1 MVIAFIAPPIIKC
14 ILIDKSLPISNEAVA
29 SFFGS
34 YAGGVLGGLGTMI
47 AMYIT
52 IKHTLKIQEDN
63 KKDTDKQIA
72 ANRQDREAEQKRNE
86 ELKEQEIRRA
96 FADDIAV
103 LLGKYIADISK
114 YHYASI
120 FAEQYNKNMKLA
132 QATMEKKKIEYEKV
146 LGQTDQTSDKTT
158 DHTSK
163 NVSKEMIEFDAAIRK
178 YEEKRKAY
186 DDNSIQ
192 ARRIVANEALFTIE
206 TKLYGIE
213 CAKPFLNCLFE
224 IHKNVGFEHSD
235 RQIGEWLEEGI
246 EQLQKHYADFR
257 IEYVQKRTEYTER
270 AKGF

>member
-1 MVIAFIAPPIIKC
+1 MKLLAILIYILIAFIVPPILKC
-14 ILIDKSLPISNEAVA
+14 AFIDKSLVLSNEALA

-72 ANRQDREAEQKRNE
+72 ANRQDRETEQKRNE

-120 FAEQYNKNMKLA
+120 FAEQYNNNMKIA
-132 QATMEKKKIEYEKV
+132 QVEMEQKKKEYEKI
-146 LGQTDQTSDKTT
+146 LEKTDGKAY
-158 DHTSK
+158 
-163 NVSKEMIEFDAAIRK
+163 KEMVEFDAAKGK
-178 YEEKRKAY
+178 YAERREEY
-186 DDNSIQ
+186 YNNSIEG
-192 ARRIVANEALFTIE
+192 RRIVANEALFTIE

-213 CAKPFLNCLFE
+213 CAKPFLDCLFE
-224 IHKNVGFEHSD
+224 VHKKSGFEQD
-235 RQIGEWLEEGI
+235 DKKQIGEWLEEAI
-246 EQLQKHYADFR
+246 KQLQEHYADFR
-257 IEYVQKRTEYTER
+257 QKYVQKR
-270 AKGF
+270 

>member
-1 MVIAFIAPPIIKC
+1 MRILAILIYIVIAFIAPPIIKYA
-14 ILIDKSLPISNEAVA
+14 LIDKSLPISNEAIA

-52 IKHTLKIQEDN
+52 IKHTLKIQKDN

-114 YHYASI
+114 YHYTSI
-120 FAEQYNKNMKLA
+120 FAEQYNKDMKLA
-132 QATMEKKKIEYEKV
+132 QATMEQKEIEYEKV
-146 LGQTDQTSDKTT
+146 LEQTDQTSGQ
-158 DHTSK
+158 TSK
-163 NVSKEMIEFDAAIRK
+163 NASKEMIELDAAIRK
-178 YEEKRKAY
+178 YEEKKKAY

-224 IHKNVGFEHSD
+224 IHRKSGFED
-235 RQIGEWLEEGI
+235 GYEQIGKWLEEDVK
-246 EQLQKHYADFR
+246 QLQEYYADFR
-257 IEYVQKRTEYTER
+257 TKYVFKN
-270 AKGF
+270 APNA